1 MKYEE
6 KVEICDDSTTTYKGL
21 EKYKPGWLLE
31 MTYSNAIIVQY
42 ALFSLANVWKHN
54 FKILMDPSRTM
65 PDKGQNVT
73 MRT

>member
-1 MKYEE
+1 
-6 KVEICDDSTTTYKGL
+6 
-21 EKYKPGWLLE
+21 